1 MPFRVHRRNNKAATS
16 DTITNTS
23 ILTRRYGHIFN
34 VIKKNQII
42 QKNKGTEDGLEL
54 KSSPQSKT
62 P

>member
-1 MPFRVHRRNNKAATS
+1 MQFRGHRRNNKATTS

-23 ILTRRYGHIFN
+23 ILTRRYGHVFN

-54 KSSPQSKT
+54 KNIPQSNTK
-62 P
+62 

>member
-1 MPFRVHRRNNKAATS
+1 MPFRGHRRNNKAATS

-23 ILTRRYGHIFN
+23 ILTRRYGY

-42 QKNKGTEDGLEL
+42 QKNKGSTEDGLEL

-62 P
+62 T